1 VWLPVNPADLTR
13 DRPPASPTSTA
24 GDVVADV
31 A

>member
-13 DRPPASPTSTA
+13 DRAPASPTSTA

>member
-13 DRPPASPTSTA
+13 ERPGVGAGATTS
-24 GDVVADV
+24 DVVADV